1 MSTLLSETLLATWLF
16 VSAFLW
22 PHSNGQFMVA
32 VVGGG
37 LCTGYSLRSALRRR
51 QDAHL
56 AAVAVWV
63 LVGAFILP
71 AVNRMTVANHA
82 IVAGA
87 LLALAGIAGRER
99 SRQ

>member
-1 MSTLLSETLLATWLF
+1 MSTLLSETILATWLF
-16 VSAFLW
+16 LSAFLW
-22 PHSNGQFMVA
+22 PHSNGQFIVA

-37 LCTGYSLRSALRRR
+37 LCTGYALRSALLNR
-51 QDAHL
+51 QDGRL

-99 SRQ
+99 SRR